1 MQFTEAER
9 AVYYPEDRR
18 FRIWIRPVVLAGR
31 ARVGSPNLC
40 LVTGSILGTT
50 LHCAESRLRFG
61 RCERSA
67 RISCLDSVV
76 PLLQSVFYVH
86 VDPQRNINFD
96 GPSAPLL

>member
-67 RISCLDSVV
+67 RISCLDSRRTNR
-76 PLLQSVFYVH
+76 LTL
-86 VDPQRNINFD
+86 
-96 GPSAPLL
+96 A